1 MPSENSSPM
10 APGGSMAELFRRF
23 EAQTAA
29 GDAERLAAFYA
40 PAFLMAGPAGAQVVK
55 AGDLAAAIPKRRQ
68 LFDAAGCRST
78 TLLSVDDT
86 RLDGRYSL
94 VRTTWQWTFA
104 RADGTTTDITLP
116 ASYVVDRLSGDGRIV
131 CYVNDA
137 DITAIMRERGL
148 LPS

>member
-1 MPSENSSPM
+1 MEHFF
-10 APGGSMAELFRRF
+10 ARF
-23 EAQTAA
+23 EAQTGT
-29 GDAERLAAFYA
+29 GDAETLAAFYA
-40 PAFLMAGPAGAQVVK
+40 QAFLMAGPGGAQVVK
-55 AGDLAAAIPKRRQ
+55 ASDLALAIPKRKQ

-78 TLLSVDDT
+78 RLLSVEDT

-116 ASYVVDRLSGDGRIV
+116 ASYVVDRLAGEGKIV
-131 CYVNDA
+131 CYINDA
-137 DITAIMRERGL
+137 DIVAMMRERGL